1 MVRRIV
7 LLSLAALGM
16 AGLAIA
22 QEAAAPVVTES
33 PVTIP
38 TVKMGDLPSILDKPA
53 TFEDAVADE
62 AGVKRMVHMG
72 GLDKITAR
80 TFKFEAPVGH
90 TVRFK
95 KLLITARTCFVR
107 PPEETPET
115 SVFIEIAEPTAQ
127 GGDTLQR
134 LFSGWMF
141 ASSPGLNALE
151 HPVYDVW
158 VIGCQVDD
166 PANPMAASEEAPT
179 DQVEA
184 EKPSVDD
191 TIEDDDAARE

>member
-1 MVRRIV
+1 MIRSLAV
-7 LLSLAALGM
+7 LGLAALC
-16 AGLAIA
+16 AGS
-22 QEAAAPVVTES
+22 AAAQDAAP
-33 PVTIP
+33 PAP
-38 TVKMGDLPSILDKPA
+38 TVALASLPPVLDRDA
-53 TFEDAVADE
+53 TFDDAVPDE
-62 AGVKRMVHMG
+62 KGVRRSVLMG

-80 TFKFEAPVGH
+80 TFKFEAPVGV

-95 KLLITARTCFVR
+95 KLLITARMCRVR

-115 SVFIEIAEPTAQ
+115 SVFVEIAEAASES
-127 GGDTLQR
+127 GHDLQR

-158 VIGCQVDD
+158 VIGCQIED
-166 PANPMAASEEAPT
+166 PTNPEASTSIASHEEEAPA
-179 DQVEA
+179 D
-184 EKPSVDD
+184 KPSIDD